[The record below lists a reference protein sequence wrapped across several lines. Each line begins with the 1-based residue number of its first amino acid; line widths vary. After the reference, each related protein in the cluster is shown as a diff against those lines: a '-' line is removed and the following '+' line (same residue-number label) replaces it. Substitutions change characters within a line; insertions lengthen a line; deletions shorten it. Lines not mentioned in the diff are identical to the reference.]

1 MVVTNKTKQ
10 IKTKN
15 NNFTHE
21 PNCIYY
27 YLYSTFSTLAKKI
40 FFFFY
45 TDLSPFLLVFCET
58 HRLFNFNP
66 KSNTGYVN

>member
-15 NNFTHE
+15 NNFTRE

-27 YLYSTFSTLAKKI
+27 YLYSTFSTSANKYSSFSILI
-40 FFFFY
+40 SLSFFWFSVKP
-45 TDLSPFLLVFCET
+45 TV
-58 HRLFNFNP
+58 LFNFNP
-66 KSNTGYVN
+66 RSNTGYVN